1 MTQKT
6 EAEKYFAKLKR
17 LIKNP
22 PSGISVSYDYMST
35 ELYVFDKTAQFIDKE
50 PESHGSA
57 IVGSTTPQNAMGY
70 GSDTGYE
77 RDSIIGSI
85 FVPLEA
91 KQS

>member
-1 MTQKT
+1 MAQKT
-6 EAEKYFAKLKR
+6 DAEKYFAKLKR

-22 PSGISVSYDYMST
+22 PAGISVSYDYMST
-35 ELYVFDKTAQFIDKE
+35 ELYVFDKTAQFIDNDPK
-50 PESHGSA
+50 SNGSA
-57 IVGSTTPQNAMGY
+57 IIGSTTPQNARGY

-77 RDSIIGSI
+77 RDSIVGSI